1 MGPLSISELGVRA
14 PCKGD
19 IYYSC
24 KAAECLKRLILYATL
39 CIDWASFECGLCGVA
54 KSIVSLGELGFSNLE
69 FSSWEQIYLKGIRSL
84 EETDNLNY
92 AISLHGS
99 QVFWRLQLLELGLR
113 KLEILRAVQRVGTIT
128 SQSACNPLLENKWV
142 FLRPGV
148 GIVLQLQGFIVFDKR
163 LIWSQEWFFQDRS
176 QSDALVNV
184 KHALLEFRVELNSGF
199 WGWLDMFDFVMIWK

>member
-1 MGPLSISELGVRA
+1 MFEEINHICYFVRRLSI
-14 PCKGD
+14 
-19 IYYSC
+19 I
-24 KAAECLKRLILYATL
+24 
-39 CIDWASFECGLCGVA
+39 ECGLCGVA

-128 SQSACNPLLENKWV
+128 SQSACNPLLEYKWV

-148 GIVLQLQGFIVFDKR
+148 GIVLQLQEFIVFDKR
-163 LIWSQEWFFQDRS
+163 LLWSQEWFFQDRS
-176 QSDALVNV
+176 QFDALVNV
-184 KHALLEFRVELNSGF
+184 KHALLEFRVDLNSGF
-199 WGWLDMFDFVMIWK
+199 WGWLEMFDFVMIWK